1 MTKPRPGI
9 ALGAAAFA
17 VGLSL
22 AAPLGVA
29 SAETDDTAAA
39 PVSENVSR
47 GGPTA
52 VGGARVGDARRS
64 ASPKQTSPPAG
75 RMALRTAAPA
85 AAATPNPGTRT
96 VRVTPNPPRLAQ
108 AAAETSSAAADVAPA
123 VAAVTLVAPSGQ
135 KLAARVV
142 AAAAATPTA
151 QVAAVAT
158 ASSTAAASG
167 DPLSGLGP
175 IEEFIGGV
183 VQLIRRTFFNQIP
196 TATNVAVLVRPSG
209 KTWGLVEGVDPEGD
223 DITYEV
229 ITAPQFGTVS
239 IDSTGMYTYTPEAG
253 FAGSDTFT
261 VAVDNP
267 GFHINLLDLFGPRRT
282 ELTVTVRANTTAPT
296 VLDTFDGAAGSVAN
310 PALWSYMTGA
320 QLDDGL
326 QVYTDSP
333 DNVRL
338 DGQGHLVIQAQNTA
352 DGITSARVI
361 TQGKLDMTYGTMTA
375 RIKLPAGQGIWPAF
389 WMLGSTYSQDTWN
402 AAGPTGW
409 PGCGEIDVVEV
420 VNAPD
425 TYYVTLHGP
434 QGATDYYGGSD
445 NGAVGTSG
453 HTVDLSQDFHDY
465 WVVRRPDRIIVGID
479 NTIVADFTPD
489 SLPPGGEWVFNKPM
503 FAILQIA
510 VGGPW
515 PGPPDDTTPW
525 PATMLVDSFSF
536 TAG

>member
-1 MTKPRPGI
+1 MSRHRGGI

-29 SAETDDTAAA
+29 SAETDDAGAA

-47 GGPTA
+47 GSAKGA
-52 VGGARVGDARRS
+52 GGQRTGDARRS
-64 ASPKQTSPPAG
+64 ASPRQTASAPG
-75 RMALRTAAPA
+75 KVALRTTAPA
-85 AAATPNPGTRT
+85 AAAVPNPGARP
-96 VRVTPNPPRLAQ
+96 VRVRPNPPRLAQ
-108 AAAETSSAAADVAPA
+108 AVAEASPAADVTPA
-123 VAAVTLVAPSGQ
+123 VAAGGQ

-142 AAAAATPTA
+142 AAAAATPTT
-151 QVAAVAT
+151 QVAAIPT
-158 ASSTAAASG
+158 ASATAAAPG

-175 IEEFIGGV
+175 IGEFIGGV

-196 TATNVAVLVRPSG
+196 TATAVTDLVRPSG
-209 KTWGLVEGVDPEGD
+209 KTWGLVDAVDPEGD
-223 DITYEV
+223 DITYQV
-229 ITAPQFGTVS
+229 VTAPQFGTVV
-239 IDSTGMYTYTPEAG
+239 IDGTGAYVYTPGAG
-253 FAGSDTFT
+253 FTGSDTFT

-267 GFHINLLDLFGPRRT
+267 DFHINLLDLFGPRRT

-296 VLDTFDGAAGSVAN
+296 VVDNFDGAAGSAAN

-338 DGQGHLVIQAQNTA
+338 DGQGHLVIEAQNTV

-361 TQGKLDMTYGTMTA
+361 TQGKLDMTYGTMSA
-375 RIKLPAGQGIWPAF
+375 RIKFPAGQGIWPSF
-389 WMLGSTYSQDTWN
+389 WMLGSTYSQDTWD
-402 AAGPTGW
+402 ALGPTGW
-409 PGCGEIDVVEV
+409 PGCGEIDVIEV
-420 VNAPD
+420 VNAPN
-425 TYYVTLHGP
+425 TYHVTLHGP
-434 QGATDYYGGSD
+434 QGTTDYYGGSD
-445 NGAVGTSG
+445 FHVVGTSG
-453 HTVDLSQDFHDY
+453 YTPGLADLSRDYHDF

-479 NTIVADFTPD
+479 DTIVGDFNPD

-503 FAILQIA
+503 FAILQVA

-515 PGPPDDTTPW
+515 PGPPDATTPW
-525 PATMLVDSFSF
+525 PATMMVDSFSF